1 MRFEHLV
8 KQPTGLLCLGV
19 LIAGW
24 VGFAAALQAAP
35 RGGGSR
41 GGSSGGGQMPLAAPP
56 EEAGGEDV
64 SGAQQFAGRT
74 VEAVRVIGNTQVS
87 TSVILQLVRTHEGD
101 KFDPQTVVG
110 DYQRIYD
117 QMKKFADVEARV
129 QPTATGVI
137 VIFVVKEQK
146 QIREIRY
153 EGNTQIKT
161 KDLEDAAGIRKNE
174 AIDQFRIN
182 LAQQSIEK
190 LYRDKNYAYAH
201 VQWSAE
207 ELQSTG
213 KLVFHITEGPQVRIR
228 KIDFIGNN
236 SFGAW
241 KLKDQ
246 VKSGIY
252 IFIFSPGTYDPGQL
266 DDDVSSL
273 SRFYKDHG
281 FFDVRVGRK
290 ITRSTDMKSMQI
302 TFVIDEGVRYVIDQV
317 SFEGNVAV
325 TEGTFRQSIKDVEG
339 VPYDKEVID
348 NDVREMVKAYSK
360 AGGFVYEE
368 QPGMPGNPDYLHIEP
383 QTFFE
388 KDVGKVRLVYEISE
402 GKQFRQGR
410 ILIQGNSK
418 TQDKVI
424 LREMHMRPGQIYNS
438 AEVQDAQD
446 RLRGLPE
453 FGGKVTISP
462 IGDDP
467 EVRDLL
473 VDVTE
478 QRTAQ
483 ISAGVGI
490 NSNGGFGGQLGYEQQ
505 NFDIANWPNSWSE
518 VFSDRS
524 FTGAG
529 QDFQVRFDPGTEG
542 SDAVV
547 SFVEPYLFDQPYS
560 FSASGY
566 FETHIRPVYD
576 DQRVGGSLGLG
587 RRFNYI
593 WSASVSLGAADV
605 DIRSLALPLNVRAPE
620 ILAGMGHHTLTDMA
634 FKLERDTTNHDN
646 SVIYRGTDAWASFT
660 DAGAMGGTVNYNRFT
675 WAIAHYE
682 QVTEDLLGR
691 RSVLEFHTEG
701 GDDPLK
707 APFFDRFY
715 GGGIGSLRGFEY
727 WGVSPRSGIAN
738 DAVGGDFFYTGGVE
752 YQFPLA
758 EDFLRGVL
766 FVDVGDYEPNWHFGI
781 VRSSVGFGFRLV
793 LPILGPRPL
802 ALDFGFPITQS
813 RLDNQQVVSFS
824 FGISR

>member
-1 MRFEHLV
+1 M
-8 KQPTGLLCLGV
+8 
-19 LIAGW
+19 AGW
-24 VGFAAALQAAP
+24 AGSPALGA
-35 RGGGSR
+35 RGDRSTGGNSTP
-41 GGSSGGGQMPLAAPP
+41 GQPLPGVDEQSAS
-56 EEAGGEDV
+56 DV
-64 SGAQQFAGRT
+64 SGAGQLAGRT
-74 VEAVRVIGNTQVS
+74 VEAVRVVGNTQVS
-87 TSVILQLVRTHEGD
+87 TSVILQLVRTREGD
-101 KFDPQTVVG
+101 KFDPTTVVG

-153 EGNTQIKT
+153 EGNVQIKT
-161 KDLEDAAGIRKNE
+161 KDLEDATEIKKEE
-174 AIDQFRIN
+174 AIDPFRIN

-190 LYRDKNYAYAH
+190 LYRDKNFPFAH
-201 VQWSAE
+201 VQWSPE

-213 KLVFHITEGPQVRIR
+213 KLVFHITEGPEVRVR

-236 SFGAW
+236 TFGAW

-246 VKSGIY
+246 IKTGTY
-252 IFIFSPGTYDPGQL
+252 IFIFNPGKYDPDEL
-266 DDDVSSL
+266 DDDVTSVSK
-273 SRFYKDHG
+273 FYKDHG

-290 ITRSTDMKSMQI
+290 ITRSSDMRDMQI

-317 SFEGNVAV
+317 SFEGNLSVM
-325 TEGTFRQSIKDVEG
+325 EDTFRKSIRDVEG
-339 VPYDKEVID
+339 VPYDKDVID
-348 NDVREMVKAYSK
+348 NDVREMVKDYSK
-360 AGGFVYEE
+360 AGGFIYQE
-368 QPGMPGNPDYLHIEP
+368 QPGIPGNPEYLHIDP

-410 ILIQGNSK
+410 ILIKGNSK

-424 LREMHMRPGQIYNS
+424 LRELHLRPGQVYNS
-438 AEVQDAQD
+438 SEIQDAQD

-453 FGGKVTISP
+453 FSNVSISP
-462 IGDDP
+462 VGDDP
-467 EVRDLL
+467 NVRDLL

-483 ISAGVGI
+483 ISAGIGI

-505 NFDIANWPNSWSE
+505 NFDITNFPSSWGE

-542 SDAVV
+542 SDAIV

-566 FETHIRPVYD
+566 YETHIRPEFN
-576 DQRVGGSLGLG
+576 DQRAGGTIGLG

-593 WSASVSLGAADV
+593 YSASVSMGAADV
-605 DIRSLALPLNVRAPE
+605 DIRSVALPYEVRAPE
-620 ILAGMGHHTLTDMA
+620 ILLGAGHHTLTDVSG
-634 FKLERDTTNHDN
+634 KIERDTTNHGS
-646 SVIYRGTDAWASFT
+646 SVIYEGTDVWASFT
-660 DAGAMGGTVNYNRFT
+660 DAGALGGTVDYDRVAFGL
-675 WAIAHYE
+675 AGYQQIK
-682 QVTEDLLGR
+682 EDLLGR
-691 RSVLEFHTEG
+691 RSVVELHLEG
-701 GDDPLK
+701 GDDPRK

-715 GGGIGSLRGFEY
+715 GGGIGSIRGFEY
-727 WGVSPRSGIAN
+727 WGVSPREGVAD
-738 DAVGGDFFYTGGVE
+738 DAIGGDFFMTGGVE
-752 YQFPLA
+752 YGFPIA

-766 FVDVGDYEPNWHFGI
+766 FVDAGDYEPTWRYGI
-781 VRSSVGFGFRLV
+781 IRTSVGFGFRLI
-793 LPILGPRPL
+793 LPILGRQPL

-813 RLDNQQVVSFS
+813 RQDNTQVLSFS

>member
-1 MRFEHLV
+1 M
-8 KQPTGLLCLGV
+8 
-19 LIAGW
+19 IA
-24 VGFAAALQAAP
+24 VCFAATPAI
-35 RGGGSR
+35 
-41 GGSSGGGQMPLAAPP
+41 AAPP
-56 EEAGGEDV
+56 ERAPVAAPTATIGGDQDI

-87 TSVILQLVRTHEGD
+87 TSVILQLVRTREGD
-101 KFDPQTVVG
+101 KFDPATVVG

-117 QMKKFADVEARV
+117 QMKKFADVEARI

-146 QIREIRY
+146 QITEIRY
-153 EGNTQIKT
+153 DGNAQIKT
-161 KDLEDAAGIRKNE
+161 KDLEEATEIKKDE
-174 AIDQFRIN
+174 AIDPFRIN

-190 LYRDKNYAYAH
+190 LYRDKNFPFAH
-201 VQWSAE
+201 VQWSPE

-213 KLVFHITEGPQVRIR
+213 VLVFHITEGPQTRIR

-236 SFGAW
+236 NFGAW

-246 VKSGIY
+246 IKSAIY
-252 IFIFSPGTYDPGQL
+252 VFIFSPGTYDAGQL
-266 DDDVSSL
+266 DEDVASISK
-273 SRFYKDHG
+273 FYKAHG

-290 ITRSTDMKSMQI
+290 IDRSTDMKSMQI
-302 TFVIDEGVRYVIDQV
+302 TFVIDEGIRYTIDQV
-317 SFEGNVAV
+317 SFEGNTAV
-325 TEGTFRQSIKDVEG
+325 TEGAFRASIKDVEG
-339 VPYDKEVID
+339 MPYDQDVID
-348 NDVREMVKAYSK
+348 NDVKEMVKDYSK
-360 AGGFVYEE
+360 AGGFVYEQ
-368 QPGMPGNPDYLHIEP
+368 QPGMAPNRDYLRIEP
-383 QTFFE
+383 QTYYE
-388 KDVGKVRLVYEISE
+388 REIGKVRLVYEIGE

-410 ILIQGNSK
+410 ILIRGNSK

-424 LREMHMRPGQIYNS
+424 LREMHMRPGQVYNS

-446 RLRGLPE
+446 RLRGLPN
-453 FGGKVTISP
+453 FTSVTVSP

-467 EVRDLL
+467 NFRDLL
-473 VDVTE
+473 IDVTE

-505 NFDIANWPNSWSE
+505 NFDITNFPTSWSE
-518 VFSDRS
+518 AFSDRA

-529 QDFQVRFDPGTEG
+529 QDLKINFDPGTEG
-542 SDAVV
+542 TDAIV

-566 FETHIRPVYD
+566 FDTRIRPEFN
-576 DQRVGGSLGLG
+576 DQRVGGSIGLG

-593 WSASVSLGAADV
+593 YSASVSLGAADV
-605 DIRSLALPLNVRAPE
+605 DIRNIALPYEVRSPA
-620 ILAGMGHHTLTDMA
+620 ILAGAGHHTLTDIS
-634 FKLERDTTNHDN
+634 FKVERDTTNHGN
-646 SVIYRGTDAWASFT
+646 SVIYQGTDAWASFT
-660 DAGAMGGTVNYNRFT
+660 DAGAMGGTVNYNRFQ
-675 WAIAHYE
+675 WGYADYL
-682 QVTEDLLGR
+682 QVKEDLLGR

-715 GGGIGSLRGFEY
+715 GGGIGSIRGFEY
-727 WGVSPRSGIAN
+727 WGVSPRDGIAN
-738 DAVGGDFFYTGGVE
+738 DAIGGDFYMTGGVE
-752 YQFPLA
+752 YGFPIA

-766 FVDVGDYEPNWHFGI
+766 FIDAGDYEPDWHYGVI
-781 VRSSVGFGFRLV
+781 RTSVGFGFRLV
-793 LPILGPRPL
+793 LPILGRQPL

-813 RLDNQQVVSFS
+813 RQDNQQVLSFS